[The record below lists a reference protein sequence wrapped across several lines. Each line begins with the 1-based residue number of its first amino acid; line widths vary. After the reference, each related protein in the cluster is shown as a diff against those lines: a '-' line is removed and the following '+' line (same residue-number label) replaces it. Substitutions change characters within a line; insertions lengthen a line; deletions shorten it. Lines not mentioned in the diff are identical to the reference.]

1 MYRNRKKPDG
11 SYIVHLDGEDLI
23 ITKTMID
30 ATDPQ
35 IMREYLRML
44 WAQEHRER
52 REERCRDASGVR
64 CQKSCQK
71 CELFRS
77 GKPISLEAIIEE
89 GTQVAGVFS
98 VEEEIEH
105 RETVAE
111 LYAALD
117 ELDALSRRIIELLY
131 LTDPVHTEREA
142 SVIVGMSQN
151 GVHQRKAKALVL
163 LRRLLSRNTIIL
175 KKKRA
180 EDVDSKAT

>member
-1 MYRNRKKPDG
+1 MYRNRKRPDG

-23 ITKTMID
+23 ITKAMID
-30 ATDPQ
+30 ETDPQ

-52 REERCRDASGVR
+52 REECCRDARGVR
-64 CQKSCQK
+64 CQKSCQR

-89 GTQVAGVFS
+89 GTQVADIVS
-98 VEEEIEH
+98 VEEEIEN

-117 ELDALSRRIIELLY
+117 ELDVLSRQIIKLSY
-131 LTDPVHTEREA
+131 LTDPLHTEREVA
-142 SVIVGMSQN
+142 AIVGISQN
-151 GVHQRKAKALVL
+151 GVHQRKVRALVQL
-163 LRRLLSRNTIIL
+163 QKII
-175 KKKRA
+175 KG
-180 EDVDSKAT
+180 

>member
-1 MYRNRKKPDG
+1 
-11 SYIVHLDGEDLI
+11 
-23 ITKTMID
+23 
-30 ATDPQ
+30 
-35 IMREYLRML
+35 MREYLRML

-52 REERCRDASGVR
+52 REERCRDARGVR
-64 CQKSCQK
+64 CWKSCQK

-117 ELDALSRRIIELLY
+117 ELDALSQQIIELLY
-131 LTDPVHTEREA
+131 LTGPVHTEREVA
-142 SVIVGMSQN
+142 AIVGMSQN
-151 GVHQRKAKALVL
+151 GVHQRKMKVLIVLRELIEHGDINLNGPALHDM
-163 LRRLLSRNTIIL
+163 
-175 KKKRA
+175 A
-180 EDVDSKAT
+180 SKIA

>member
-1 MYRNRKKPDG
+1 MYRNRKRPDG

-52 REERCRDASGVR
+52 REERCRDARGVR
-64 CQKSCQK
+64 CRKSCQK

-77 GKPISLEAIIEE
+77 GKSISLEAIIEE
-89 GTQVAGVFS
+89 GIQVADVFS

-131 LTDPVHTEREA
+131 LTDPMHTEREVA
-142 SVIVGMSQN
+142 AIVGMSQN
-151 GVHQRKAKALVL
+151 GVHQRKVKV
-163 LRRLLSRNTIIL
+163 L
-175 KKKRA
+175 KKLQNII
-180 EDVDSKAT
+180 